1 MNPGKIVIY
10 LDSSVVLSQLLA
22 ENRSLPEAITEEAL
36 VSSRLL
42 EYEIWNRIH
51 ARGLTRSHAD
61 EVNAILD
68 RVLLIDLSAAVL
80 SRALKP
86 FPVSVRT
93 LDGLHLATIEFLRTR
108 GDNIKFASFDR
119 RLVAGAR
126 ALGISIYEL

>member
-1 MNPGKIVIY
+1 MNPGKTVIY
-10 LDSSVVLSQLLA
+10 LDSSAVLSQLLA
-22 ENRSLPEAITEEAL
+22 ENRSLPEAITEDAL

-51 ARGLTRSHAD
+51 ARGLTHSHAD

-80 SRALKP
+80 NRALGP

-108 GDNIKFASFDR
+108 GDDIEFASFDR
-119 RLVAGAR
+119 RLIAGAQ
-126 ALGISIYEL
+126 ALGISIYAL

>member
-1 MNPGKIVIY
+1 VIY

-22 ENRSLPEAITEEAL
+22 ENRLLPKAITEDSL

-61 EVNAILD
+61 EVHAFLE
-68 RVLLIDLSAAVL
+68 RVLLIDLTASVL
-80 SRALKP
+80 ARALKP

-93 LDGLHLATIEFLRTR
+93 LDGLHLATIEHLRVG
-108 GDNIKFASFDR
+108 GDYIELASFDR
-119 RLVAGAR
+119 RLVAGAQ
-126 ALGISIYEL
+126 ALGVAIFAL

>member
-1 MNPGKIVIY
+1 MVTAEPRGLRY
-10 LDSSVVLSQLLA
+10 AQPTLRLL
-22 ENRSLPEAITEEAL
+22 PKAITEDSL

-61 EVNAILD
+61 EVLAVLD
-68 RVLLIDLSAAVL
+68 RVLLIDLTPPILA
-80 SRALKP
+80 RALKP

-93 LDGLHLATIEFLRTR
+93 LDGLRLATIEHLRAG
-108 GDNIKFASFDR
+108 GDSIELASFDQ

-126 ALGISIYEL
+126 ALGIAIFAL

>member
-1 MNPGKIVIY
+1 VIY

-22 ENRSLPEAITEEAL
+22 ENRPLPKAITEDSL

-61 EVNAILD
+61 EVLAVLD
-68 RVLLIDLSAAVL
+68 RVLLIDLTPPILA
-80 SRALKP
+80 RALKP

-93 LDGLHLATIEFLRTR
+93 LDGLHLATIEHLRA
-108 GDNIKFASFDR
+108 GADSIELASFDR

-126 ALGISIYEL
+126 ALGIAIFAL